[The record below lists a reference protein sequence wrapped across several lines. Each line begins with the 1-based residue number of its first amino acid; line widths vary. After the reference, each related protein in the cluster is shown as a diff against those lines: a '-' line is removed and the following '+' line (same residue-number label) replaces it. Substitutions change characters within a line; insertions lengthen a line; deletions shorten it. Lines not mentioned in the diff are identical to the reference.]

1 MINFNKTLH
10 SIIRETKYLDAMGFQ
25 LPEVAL
31 NVALQDEKYRS
42 YIENIS
48 LMLQVMSQSTPLI
61 LYINREKELTRIFH
75 FTIFSYYSCIL
86 CL

>member
-1 MINFNKTLH
+1 MIFHCLQPILSKSPEGKIVINFNKSLH

-25 LPEVAL
+25 LPEIAL

-48 LMLQVMSQSTPLI
+48 IMLQVHLN
-61 LYINREKELTRIFH
+61 LY
-75 FTIFSYYSCIL
+75 
-86 CL
+86 